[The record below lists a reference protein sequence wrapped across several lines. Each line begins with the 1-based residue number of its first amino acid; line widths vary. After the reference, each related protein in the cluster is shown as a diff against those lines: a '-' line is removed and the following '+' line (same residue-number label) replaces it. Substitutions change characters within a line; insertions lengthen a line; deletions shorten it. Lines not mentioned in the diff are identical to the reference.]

1 MAKCIVIGSAVN
13 AGDTARMLETSDVPA
28 RAIGTLTLDYPK
40 ILAKCRNENG
50 LEVVAVFGTDFPGG
64 ALDLLRELRSTL
76 DARVRIHVLKE
87 GNGHTEP
94 TDDSLETIRVDE
106 VFSLTSMRPFD
117 AVCSIKQRWFPSG
130 AGSARASR
138 VTSVARTGATV
149 TRVSARTPTQAVPR
163 GKRTSPLEVLTLM
176 AQRGAVTTHLA
187 SENGKPERHPEL
199 SLQETEGVV
208 SHASGPP
215 AFEKML
221 RIMQHNSVLPLK
233 PKVMSIVGK
242 HGTVLELDPRRIK
255 PLPDNPRWATNP
267 GFSPESLRELAEGI
281 QLIGQA
287 EAGEVCPIKG
297 DPDFD
302 AQLIDGE
309 RRLRACKIAD
319 VMFRAGVR
327 EDVTPDMLPLLWA
340 LSVVRNNGKVPQTVR
355 EQMSIVSR
363 LRSEEFGLTVEQ
375 VATALGVGVGVVTR
389 LSLLSRLHPLV
400 QEMLDD
406 TDDSTGDLAPNNK
419 GKRRGGRKLTSQL
432 ALLLIPFSPKEQVAR
447 AEEIVSQG
455 MGYGEAR
462 RHIINHRREAGLKV
476 SGGKKGRQAEWFQA
490 LSTLAR
496 VSAEKFGIYLD
507 MPQTEI
513 LDMIRG
519 RSHEDRHSV
528 AGELQSL
535 AGCMNELAR
544 RIKPK
549 GK

>member
-1 MAKCIVIGSAVN
+1 MTKCIVIGSAVH
-13 AGDTARMLETSDVPA
+13 ASDTARLLETSNVPA
-28 RAIGTLTLDYPK
+28 RAIGTLTLDHPK
-40 ILAKCRNENG
+40 ILATCRNERG

-64 ALDLLRELRSTL
+64 GLDLLRELRNGL
-76 DARVRIHVLKE
+76 DARVRVHVLKE
-87 GNGHTEP
+87 GNGHAEP
-94 TDDSLETIRVDE
+94 TDDLLKTIRVDE
-106 VFSLTSMRPFD
+106 VFSLASMRPFD

-130 AGSARASR
+130 AGPAHASR
-138 VTSVARTGATV
+138 VTSVTATGATV
-149 TRVSARTPTQAVPR
+149 TRISAEASTQAAPR
-163 GKRTSPLEVLTLM
+163 KKKASPLELLALM
-176 AQRGAVTTHLA
+176 AEKGVVTTHLA
-187 SENGKPERHPEL
+187 SENGKPEHQSGL
-199 SLQETEGVV
+199 SLQETEEVAPQ
-208 SHASGPP
+208 ASGPP
-215 AFEKML
+215 PFEKML
-221 RIMQHNSVLPLK
+221 SIMQHNSVLPLK
-233 PKVMSIVGK
+233 SKAMSIVGK

-297 DPDFD
+297 DPHFD

-309 RRLRACKIAD
+309 RRLRACKIAGL
-319 VMFRAGVR
+319 MFRASVR
-327 EDVTPDMLPLLWA
+327 EDVTPDMLPVLWA

-363 LRSEEFGLTVEQ
+363 FRSKEFGLTVEQ
-375 VATALGVGVGVVTR
+375 TATALGVGVGVVTR
-389 LSLLSRLHPLV
+389 LSILSKLHPLV

-406 TDDSTGDLAPNNK
+406 TDDSAGDSAPNK
-419 GKRRGGRKLTSQL
+419 SKRRGGRKLTSQL
-432 ALLLIPFSPKEQVAR
+432 ALLLVPFPPKEQVAR
-447 AEEIVSQG
+447 AEEIVSQR

-462 RHIINHRREAGLKV
+462 RHIINHRRDAGLKV

-496 VSAEKFGIYLD
+496 GSAEKFGIYLD
-507 MPQTEI
+507 MPQKEI

-519 RSHEDRHSV
+519 RSHEERDRV
-528 AGELQSL
+528 AEELRSL

-544 RIKPK
+544 RIKPS